1 MASLQRQ
8 RVVRVGDGAIAVGL
22 GRAVDG
28 AELGGAQRLDGE
40 RDVLRRTD
48 GEAGAH
54 RAQPA
59 PGMIRMLQQGA
70 RHVGHAVVHAAA
82 LALDQGQ
89 RRARLERLLQHHA
102 TAMGHDRGHRVGRA
116 ERPEQRHRQPQPIL
130 GREMLPLADVE
141 AVGQQG
147 PVRQR
152 HALGRG
158 GGARGV
164 EDEADVVRCDRSLRL
179 RQRRAIDAGAA
190 RQELRRAEGAGRRI
204 AVQHDD
210 ARQVRQRRALQGAGR
225 AACQLRAELAQRLQ
239 EVAVAEPAQHDQRPA
254 RRNAPAHRRARAGC

>member
-1 MASLQRQ
+1 MSGCCSRTCSTSSGATLTPPVLIISFSRPRKRTRPSGSIEPRSPVRNQPSVERLGVELRRAEVAGRGVAQHRQLADLARRQRRPGRRIDGADGHARQRQ
-8 RVVRVGDGAIAVGL
+8 ALRGKPERQRIVRVGDGAIAVGL

-28 AELGGAQRLDGE
+28 AELSGAQRLDGE

-102 TAMGHDRGHRVGRA
+102 TAMGHDRRHRVGRA
-116 ERPEQRHRQPQPIL
+116 ERPEQRHRQPQPVL
-130 GREMLPLADVE
+130 GA
-141 AVGQQG
+141 
-147 PVRQR
+147 
-152 HALGRG
+152 
-158 GGARGV
+158 
-164 EDEADVVRCDRSLRL
+164 
-179 RQRRAIDAGAA
+179 
-190 RQELRRAEGAGRRI
+190 
-204 AVQHDD
+204 
-210 ARQVRQRRALQGAGR
+210 
-225 AACQLRAELAQRLQ
+225 
-239 EVAVAEPAQHDQRPA
+239 
-254 RRNAPAHRRARAGC
+254 